1 MEAPLEAYFTDEDG
15 HPVVLVRNSS
25 SGQLRTFVAKLLR
38 GAEADGGY
46 GDPVTAVMLRSLF
59 QLDYFETVRVRDSD
73 GTVRAGFLGAV
84 QMNSVNAKRRD
95 MSRRDSGVRLRRY
108 VGSTEYVYALLN
120 DAGLNVI
127 PGAGCAIS
135 VDRGA
140 TDVGNYVVP
149 NFLTLRYTVINA
161 FYGTAG
167 YALHVMRGSVG
178 YELLEGSLLPNER
191 RLSLTLRC
199 TLPSGFAAGNI
210 VHFRL
215 TLSNTEGSSVLRTQ
229 AYTLLPE
236 MEARRAYVTPTR
248 LDPWNE
254 GTGMTLY
261 FGSRDLE
268 WLLSQTPPSTSN
280 VTVDASDL
288 PDGGRVYERIESTGT
303 FREITQDGDYNIASY
318 IGFQYSR
325 SLGRIR
331 YVYQPNAQTVEG
343 RWRVIV
349 FAQIEYYEGGGWPE
363 WPSRGNYP
371 YRIAVAARYEAV
383 GSPSS
388 QPGSV
393 RVSGFGIRAV
403 DSSGN
408 PVTALQF
415 NDSAFADGTYL
426 VPHSSTI
433 VESTADD
440 QQYYYARSVPGSALP
455 YGIEITCSEVE
466 PPLADMQTEVT
477 PLSQAQG
484 ISV

>member
-38 GAEADGGY
+38 GSEADGGY
-46 GDPVTAVMLRSLF
+46 GDPVTAVNLRSLF

-73 GTVRAGFLGAV
+73 GTVRAGFVGAV
-84 QMNSVNAKRRD
+84 QMNSVNASRRD

-140 TDVGNYVVP
+140 TDVGNCIVP

-215 TLSNTEGSSVLRTQ
+215 TLRNTEGSSVLQTQ

-236 MEARRAYVTPTR
+236 MEGRRAYVTPTR

-288 PDGGRVYERIESTGT
+288 PDG
-303 FREITQDGDYNIASY
+303 GDYNIASY

-455 YGIEITCSEVE
+455 YGIEITCSDVT
-466 PPLADMQTEVT
+466 PPAADMQTEVT